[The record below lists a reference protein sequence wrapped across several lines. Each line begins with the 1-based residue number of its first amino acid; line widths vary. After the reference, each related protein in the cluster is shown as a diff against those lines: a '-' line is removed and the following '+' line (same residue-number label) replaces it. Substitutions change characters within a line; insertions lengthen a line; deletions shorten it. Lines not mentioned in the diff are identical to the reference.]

1 MWQIKDCLRIIME
14 FDIKVFNWN
23 FSFYHIKLSST
34 PCRKQKL
41 IPTINAYPNEI
52 SLFKINN
59 KDNKTT

>member
-1 MWQIKDCLRIIME
+1 ME

-23 FSFYHIKLSST
+23 FNFYHIKLSST